1 MHLRRILPPLALVFA
16 GVLTGNELGTLVVIH
31 PALTRLPKSAHLL
44 AEQGVTRRYG
54 RVMPVLMTATTT
66 AAALAGGSSSGRS
79 RWMFAGATGCYAA
92 MLVVT
97 LIGNVPLNTATL
109 QLSEQASEEELK
121 EIRRRWY
128 RLHVLRVALDLN
140 GMVLAAL
147 GVAML
152 GRSESTLWAQVA
164 HRRRRP

>member
-1 MHLRRILPPLALVFA
+1 
-16 GVLTGNELGTLVVIH
+16 
-31 PALTRLPKSAHLL
+31 
-44 AEQGVTRRYG
+44 
-54 RVMPVLMTATTT
+54 
-66 AAALAGGSSSGRS
+66 
-79 RWMFAGATGCYAA
+79 MFAGATGCYAA